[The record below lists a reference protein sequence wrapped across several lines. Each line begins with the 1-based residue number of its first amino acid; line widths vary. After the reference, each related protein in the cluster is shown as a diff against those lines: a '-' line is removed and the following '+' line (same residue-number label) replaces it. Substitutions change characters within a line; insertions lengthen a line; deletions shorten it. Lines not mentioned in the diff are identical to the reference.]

1 MDDDNRQFS
10 RCEPADAAPPVCLD
24 CAECQIEETSPA
36 PGTSSQSATGR
47 HRRALWITFALTFS
61 YFIVEVVA
69 GFLTNSLALL
79 ADAAH
84 MLTDVG
90 GLALALF
97 ASWMASKPATA
108 GKSYG
113 YYRVEI
119 LAALV
124 NGVVLFLVS
133 FYILYEGYRRFQAPP
148 EVASLPML
156 GVAVVGLA
164 VNLFGMWNLHRGSSE
179 SLNVQGAFLEVVS
192 DTLGSLGVIAAAG
205 IMAATGWYYADPIFS
220 VLIGLFIL
228 PRTWKLMSRAVHIL
242 LEGTPSHI
250 DLKELKGVMCSVPGV
265 RMVHHLHVWT
275 ITSGMHA
282 LSGHVVLADG
292 IPSHEA
298 QLILEEVHSRLRKDF
313 ELGHTTIQV
322 EYTPL
327 SEKEPG
333 P

>member
-1 MDDDNRQFS
+1 MGTR
-10 RCEPADAAPPVCLD
+10 AP
-24 CAECQIEETSPA
+24 
-36 PGTSSQSATGR
+36 SAMGR
-47 HRRALWITFALTFS
+47 HRRALWITFTLTFT
-61 YFIVEVVA
+61 YFIVEVI
-69 GFLTNSLALL
+69 GGILTNSLALL

-119 LAALV
+119 LAALI

-133 FYILYEGYRRFQAPP
+133 FYILYEACRRFQSPP
-148 EVASLPML
+148 EVASFPML
-156 GVAVVGLA
+156 GVAVMGLA
-164 VNLFGMWNLHRGSSE
+164 VNLFGIWILRRGSEE
-179 SLNVQGAFLEVVS
+179 SLNIQGAFLEVVS

-242 LEGTPSHI
+242 LEGTPAHL
-250 DLKELKGVMCSVPGV
+250 DLKALQGAMCSVPGV

-282 LSGHVVLADG
+282 LSGHVVLTNG

-298 QLILEEVHSRLRKDF
+298 QRILEEVHARLRKEFD
-313 ELGHTTIQV
+313 LGHTTIQV